1 MPITNTEVALRLSAL
16 ADLLEIEGENPFRIH
31 AYRHAAQLIK
41 HLEEP
46 VVDRINTDKPLTDL
60 PGIGKALD
68 AKIREI
74 VSTGHLNALEREE
87 AHIPPTLREL
97 LTIPGIGPRRIHIMY
112 EQLNIRSRADLAA
125 TLDSGRLR
133 SIRGFGQKLEE
144 SIREYLQD
152 NPTSPVQATLL
163 EPLLS
168 SVLHGKAP
176 KPVNCE

>member
-1 MPITNTEVALRLSAL
+1 MPITNTEVAMRLSAL

-46 VVDRINTDKPLTDL
+46 VVDRINTGKPLTDL

-74 VSTGHLNALEREE
+74 AATGHLNALEREE

-97 LTIPGIGPRRIHIMY
+97 LTIPGIGPRRVHVLF
-112 EQLNIRSRADLAA
+112 EQLIIRSRADLAA
-125 TLDSGRLR
+125 ALESGRLR
-133 SIRGFGQKLEE
+133 AIHGFGQKLEE
-144 SIREYLQD
+144 SIRDYLQS
-152 NPTSPVQATLL
+152 NPPSPGETMLL

-168 SVLHGKAP
+168 SVLHRKER
-176 KPVNCE
+176 KPGNR

>member
-1 MPITNTEVALRLSAL
+1 MRITNTEIAMRLSAL

-46 VVDRINTDKPLTDL
+46 VVDRINAGKPLTDL
-60 PGIGKALD
+60 PGVGKALD

-74 VSTGHLNALEREE
+74 ASTGHLNALEREE

-97 LTIPGIGPRRIHIMY
+97 LTIPGIGPRRVHILF
-112 EQLNIRSRADLAA
+112 EELNIRSRSDLSAA
-125 TLDSGRLR
+125 LDSGRVR
-133 SIRGFGQKLEE
+133 AIHGFGQKLEE
-144 SIREYLQD
+144 SIRDYLQAT
-152 NPTSPVQATLL
+152 PPSPSEATLL

-168 SVLHGKAP
+168 SVLHGKER
-176 KPVNCE
+176 NRDNR